1 MGSSPKYLRVKFFG
15 ICRSHMNTS
24 LCKRLLFQMTQHHSK
39 SEQLE
44 WELWR
49 TLENSPHLIL
59 STISHKKWHKDEFEA
74 YQYTCNFSDKI
85 SPLHYHRHIKSG
97 LKCFLGG
104 VPLVVRLVACQ
115 TSENA
120 GNNRNDKANADISGT
135 KTFLSL
141 ESKRNKAKLVRWSD
155 QQMQVLKKCEK
166 SIKSFKNQ

>member
-1 MGSSPKYLRVKFFG
+1 MNYKNMPLRQSYSGDIFVKVTFPSTVFMNNGQHKILNLMVIICWISEILIFGSMGSSPKYLRVKFFG

-74 YQYTCNFSDKI
+74 YQHTCHFSDKTC
-85 SPLHYHRHIKSG
+85 PLHYHRHIKSG
-97 LKCFLGG
+97 LKCF
-104 VPLVVRLVACQ
+104 
-115 TSENA
+115 
-120 GNNRNDKANADISGT
+120 
-135 KTFLSL
+135 
-141 ESKRNKAKLVRWSD
+141 
-155 QQMQVLKKCEK
+155 
-166 SIKSFKNQ
+166 